1 MTYKFGC
8 VVDAVGR
15 YATYVYVLDGKI
27 QNYSL
32 KEGEKL
38 VYAKPPVKK
47 RYAGDS
53 GFVDPVFDIDASIWV
68 EGATDEEMDAWDAQH
83 PAPNISD
90 SEPTQLDRV
99 EAQATYTAMMTDTL
113 LEG

>member
-1 MTYKFGC
+1 MTDKFGC

-53 GFVDPVFDIDASIWV
+53 GFVDPAWNTNTSVWV
-68 EGATDEEMDAWDAQH
+68 EGATEEEIVEWDAQH
-83 PAPNISD
+83 PAPKISD

>member
-1 MTYKFGC
+1 MADKFAC

-15 YATYVYVLDGKI
+15 YATYVYVLDGDI

-32 KEGEKL
+32 KEGEML

-53 GFVDPVFDIDASIWV
+53 GFVDPVWDADASVWV
-68 EGATDEEMDAWDAQH
+68 EGASDEEMAYWDAQH
-83 PAPNISD
+83 PAHSISD
-90 SEPTQLDRV
+90 SKPTQLDRV